1 MTMMGV
7 ERWEVVHMLRRT
19 RTQGMG
25 ETLPQ
30 IIPMTLRDLVGD
42 FVTISFDYDLV
53 AERLLYLKTIRAF
66 IAVGPTVGP
75 PGDVLGLMRS
85 MHSRRRPGQC
95 R

>member
-75 PGDVLGLMRS
+75 QETS
-85 MHSRRRPGQC
+85 
-95 R
+95 